1 MKKIGGKNKPTRQH
15 HVPKVYLRNFC
26 DLNGCI
32 SVMDKREHRIFTT
45 GVRAV
50 GVENDFYTLEKLD
63 DPYCWERAYASG
75 IEPLMGKILTKLIS
89 QTNILV
95 QNGTTVISPS
105 EKAQLAVI
113 MVVQLLRGKQSREYE
128 QKLYAD
134 YLPEAIDKAKT
145 LFGSLNNE
153 QNKLL
158 EAFASDEYYFKRTVM
173 DVTLDSERIT
183 KYARILF
190 NRDILVYRIQGNME
204 FITSDNPVMFIN
216 SITKNARPFT
226 NGLKKPTTI
235 VYYPISPKLLLSA
248 VHPSAYF
255 GALSNQDCQLIDLDA
270 CKEIGFITSINKK
283 QICQCYQHAFAR
295 SVGMMKQFQERK
307 GK

>member
-1 MKKIGGKNKPTRQH
+1 VKKIGKNKPTRQH

-26 DLNGCI
+26 DLHGCI
-32 SVMDKREHRIFTT
+32 AVMDKREHRIFTT

-75 IEPLMGKILTKLIS
+75 IEPLMGKLLTKLIS

-95 QNGTTVISPS
+95 QNGATVISPS

-173 DVTLDSERIT
+173 DVTLDSERIA
-183 KYARILF
+183 KYAGILC

-226 NGLKKPTTI
+226 NGLIKPTTI

-255 GALSNQDCQLIDLDA
+255 GVLSNQDCQLIDLDA

>member
-216 SITKNARPFT
+216 SITKNARPFN

-255 GALSNQDCQLIDLDA
+255 GVLSNQDCQLIDLDA

>member
-1 MKKIGGKNKPTRQH
+1 
-15 HVPKVYLRNFC
+15 
-26 DLNGCI
+26 
-32 SVMDKREHRIFTT
+32 MDKREHRIFTT

-75 IEPLMGKILTKLIS
+75 IEPLMGKLLTKLIS

-95 QNGTTVISPS
+95 QNGATVISPS

-173 DVTLDSERIT
+173 DVTLDSERIA
-183 KYARILF
+183 KYAGILC

-226 NGLKKPTTI
+226 NGLIKPTTI

-255 GALSNQDCQLIDLDA
+255 GVLSNQDCQLIDLDA

-283 QICQCYQHAFAR
+283 QISQCYQHAFAR

>member
-1 MKKIGGKNKPTRQH
+1 
-15 HVPKVYLRNFC
+15 
-26 DLNGCI
+26 
-32 SVMDKREHRIFTT
+32 VMDKREHRIFTT

-255 GALSNQDCQLIDLDA
+255 GVLSNQDCQLIDLDA